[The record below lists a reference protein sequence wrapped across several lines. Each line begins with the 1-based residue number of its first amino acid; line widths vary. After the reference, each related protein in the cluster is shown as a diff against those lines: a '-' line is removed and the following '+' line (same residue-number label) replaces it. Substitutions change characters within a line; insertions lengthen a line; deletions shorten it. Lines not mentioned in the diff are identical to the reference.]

1 MRADRPVR
9 GDDVIP
15 LAPLWELLR
24 QQKQWLKFGLAG
36 LLLSGLLLV
45 GTVLFLTPKTEVC
58 SMDLSLGFKGAQ
70 DGKYP
75 NDLPFSAEEL
85 LDRSVLRT
93 VYEGYNLQ
101 QWIEFPAFESSLSI
115 TQSSGNLQN
124 VIGEYSSRFNDSKL
138 SGPDRQA
145 LEQEYRS
152 RLRSAFS
159 TVFRL
164 AWFDGSRS
172 PRVPLDVKAKVLSD
186 IPVIWA
192 KQAVGNKQIYSF
204 SSHLPGLNT
213 NYEKEGQSEIEKFAA
228 INNRARALEE
238 GLVYVE
244 KLPGASLVALSDGT
258 TVVDLKL
265 RLRAYREQTLP
276 SIQESMLTQI
286 GTNQEIM
293 KLSQAMELQ
302 LKFRESRAKSS
313 KDRLSALVETYRD
326 YLAGRPGAPIADTG
340 ETAISKGGGFVELFF
355 SRLLGLAQT
364 GADRDYLKEM
374 LEEIEKAR
382 IADTQDELSCDEL
395 RQNLEIVRAA
405 LARQGAE
412 RPANSPLQPPPPKE
426 DRADSAGAGSVRG
439 AATQL
444 GLLLDSSRQLV
455 NAISESYLGHNTDLF
470 SVAGGWEVKKIQP
483 LSVVALVSAF
493 VAWVVLG
500 FFFLLV
506 LLFINHRV
514 VSLGRSIRP
523 S

>member
-45 GTVLFLTPKTEVC
+45 GMVLFLTPKTEVC

-192 KQAVGNKQIYSF
+192 KQAVSNKQIYSF

-258 TVVDLKL
+258 TVVDLQL
-265 RLRAYREQTLP
+265 RVRAYREQTLP
-276 SIQESMLTQI
+276 SIRESMLTQI
-286 GTNQEIM
+286 GTNQEII

-302 LKFRESRAKSS
+302 LKYRESRVKSS
-313 KDRLSALVETYRD
+313 KDRLSSLVATYRD
-326 YLAGRPGAPIADTG
+326 YLAGRPGAPIADTS
-340 ETAISKGGGFVELFF
+340 ETSSNGGRFVELFF
-355 SRLLGLAQT
+355 NRLLGLAQT
-364 GADRDYLKEM
+364 GADRDYLSTM
-374 LEEIEKAR
+374 LVEIESAR
-382 IADTQDELSCDEL
+382 IEVIKDELSCVEL
-395 RQNLEIVRAA
+395 RENLGIVRSAQ
-405 LARQGAE
+405 ARQGAE

-426 DRADSAGAGSVRG
+426 DRATSAGAGSLRD

-455 NAISESYLGHNTDLF
+455 NAISESYLGRNKDLF
-470 SVAGGWEVKKIQP
+470 SVAGRWEVKKIQP
-483 LSVVALVSAF
+483 LSHVALVLAF

-500 FFFLLV
+500 FFLLLV
-506 LLFINHRV
+506 LLFINHRI